1 MIQYNDIIEAV
12 NSNRKIKI
20 EAETRRYNK
29 KKREL
34 RRKKE
39 VLTSYLV
46 MMVLGISVLTGI
58 IIYFL
63 EKSQY
68 TEDTSLYVEYIE
80 PEVMKTS
87 NEITFVNSTDE
98 YEPNYNDYEYMAKCV
113 LAEAGNQDEYGKR
126 LVIDVILNRKEN
138 TAFPDT
144 YEDIIN
150 QPNQFEVVEN
160 GSINEQVPNEYIYNL
175 ILQELEKRTDPDIL
189 YFKTI
194 DYHDFAEPVIHH
206 QDHYFSK

>member
-1 MIQYNDIIEAV
+1 MIQYKDIIEAV
-12 NSNRKIKI
+12 NSNRKRKI

-34 RRKKE
+34 KRKRE
-39 VLTSYLV
+39 VLTYYLV
-46 MMVLGISVLTGI
+46 MMVLGISILTGI

-68 TEDTSLYVEYIE
+68 TEDTSLYVEYIK

-98 YEPNYNDYEYMAKCV
+98 YDPNYNDYEYMAKCV

-150 QPNQFEVVEN
+150 QPNQFEVVKN
-160 GSINEQVPNEYIYNL
+160 GSINEQVPDEYIYNL

-194 DYHDFAEPVIHH
+194 DYHDFSEPVIHH

>member
-1 MIQYNDIIEAV
+1 MIQYKDIIEAV
-12 NSNRKIKI
+12 NSNRKRKI
-20 EAETRRYNK
+20 ESEERRYNK
-29 KKREL
+29 KKREI

-63 EKSQY
+63 EKEQY
-68 TEDTSLYVEYIE
+68 TEDTSLYVEYIQ
-80 PEVMKTS
+80 PEAMKTS
-87 NEITFVNSTDE
+87 NNITLVNSTETDTF
-98 YEPNYNDYEYMAKCV
+98 NHNDYEYMAKCV

-160 GSINEQVPNEYIYNL
+160 GSINEQVPDEYIYNL

>member
-1 MIQYNDIIEAV
+1 MQIEYNELFEIV
-12 NSNRKIKI
+12 NEHHKKVKAKREKRIHDLNKLNDRKIKVKKDKLFLI
-20 EAETRRYNK
+20 VSFIVFFGITIFLYNFGK
-29 KKREL
+29 DDLQQEVVEMSMPENMNTCFIDFP
-34 RRKKE
+34 KE
-39 VLTSYLV
+39 KENANDKQLEYL
-46 MMVLGISVLTGI
+46 
-58 IIYFL
+58 
-63 EKSQY
+63 
-68 TEDTSLYVEYIE
+68 
-80 PEVMKTS
+80 
-87 NEITFVNSTDE
+87 
-98 YEPNYNDYEYMAKCV
+98 AKCV

-160 GSINEQVPNEYIYNL
+160 GSINEQVPDEYIYNL
-175 ILQELEKRTDPDIL
+175 ILQELDKRTDSDVL